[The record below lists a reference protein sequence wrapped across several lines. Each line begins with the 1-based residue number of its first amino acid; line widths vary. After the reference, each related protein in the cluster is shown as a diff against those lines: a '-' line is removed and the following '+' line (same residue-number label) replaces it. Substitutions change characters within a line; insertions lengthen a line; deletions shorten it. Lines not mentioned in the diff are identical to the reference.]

1 MHSIKYFHLFLILL
15 TVTSCKEK
23 VGWDQIPDMN
33 GYWEIEKVVFP
44 DGSER
49 NYTVSTSI
57 DYIEIKDQKGFRKKV
72 QPKLNGTY
80 DTSNDAE
87 PFNLIEKKGGL
98 TMYYKNSLS
107 EWEEK
112 ISSLSQNSLTLTNQE
127 GISYHYKR
135 FEPINLE

>member
-1 MHSIKYFHLFLILL
+1 MKYPYLIVVVL
-15 TVTSCKEK
+15 TFAACKEK
-23 VGWDQIPDMN
+23 VTWDHIPEIN
-33 GYWEIEKVVFP
+33 GYWEIERVTFP
-44 DGSER
+44 DGSEKK
-49 NYTVSTSI
+49 YTISTSI

-87 PFNLIEKKGGL
+87 PFSLIEKKGVF
-98 TMYYKNSLS
+98 TMHYKNNLS

-112 ISSLSQNSLTLTNQE
+112 ITSLSKNNLTLTNQE
-127 GISYHYKR
+127 SISYHYKR